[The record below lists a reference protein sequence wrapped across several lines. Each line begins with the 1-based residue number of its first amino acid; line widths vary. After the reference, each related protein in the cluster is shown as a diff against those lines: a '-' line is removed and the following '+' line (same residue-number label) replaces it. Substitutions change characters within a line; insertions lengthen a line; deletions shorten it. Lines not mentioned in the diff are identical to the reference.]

1 MCEGTYHGWSS
12 TPTNMNHSLT
22 HSLSLSLSLSSWA
35 QSLCLHKQLW
45 EGQFFEI
52 SQSWASSYK
61 LLFDG
66 KLQFVMKAP
75 FRLHPLV
82 HSLAPRMV
90 SMVVAVA
97 FMEPCCVA
105 PYQFFRCHLPFSE
118 HVYVQYLWGLTD
130 SKQCPEKVG
139 PRMTLPDSLLRLE
152 LALLFHLL
160 RHSSLL
166 MIPQQEAWWIWW
178 GLPGPVLS
186 VLSVL

>member
-1 MCEGTYHGWSS
+1 MGRPILRDFSIMS
-12 TPTNMNHSLT
+12 
-22 HSLSLSLSLSSWA
+22 
-35 QSLCLHKQLW
+35 
-45 EGQFFEI
+45 FE
-52 SQSWASSYK
+52 
-61 LLFDG
+61 
-66 KLQFVMKAP
+66 LQTVIRRKTAVCHDAP

-118 HVYVQYLWGLTD
+118 HVYVQYLRGLTD
-130 SKQCPEKVG
+130 SQKCPEKVG

-166 MIPQQEAWWIWW
+166 MIPQQEAWW

-186 VLSVL
+186 VLQLS